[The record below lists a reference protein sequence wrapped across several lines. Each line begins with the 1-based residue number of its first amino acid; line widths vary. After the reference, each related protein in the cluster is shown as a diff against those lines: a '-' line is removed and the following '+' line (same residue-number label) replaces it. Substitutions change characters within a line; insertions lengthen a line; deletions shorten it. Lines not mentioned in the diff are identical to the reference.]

1 MNTRD
6 LSPILETAGLGSPA
20 RGLSATA
27 RTLEGSEILAIAYDV
42 RDRIAQGDDILNLT
56 VGDFAP
62 TEFPIP
68 ASLKQ
73 RIGGAYDAGQTNY
86 PPAAGVPE
94 LRRAVQELFAH
105 RLGLGYPIE
114 SVIVGGGGR
123 PMIASAYLALIDR
136 GDRVVYGVPSWNN
149 NYYTHIVGAEP
160 VELATGPE
168 TFFFPKV
175 EAIEPHLE
183 HARLLCLNT
192 PQNPTGTVMDTD
204 ALEHV
209 SRRVVEENARR
220 RARGTPAL
228 YVLYD
233 QIYWLLTFTGARHTT
248 PVSLVPEMAA
258 YTIFIDG
265 VSKGF
270 AATGLRVGWA
280 VGPQDVVKK
289 MGAFLSHLGAWAPR
303 PEQIGTAAF
312 LEDSAA
318 VDQHLSEMSEAV
330 LRRLNLVADAVAAL
344 KADGWQVDCI
354 APQGAI
360 YLSIRLGL
368 AGLTPAGGQTLRSD
382 EDVRRFILEQAG
394 IALVPF
400 RCFGVTQDC
409 GWFRASVGSVSEA
422 QCGTIHARL
431 KRAFRMLN
439 P

>member
-1 MNTRD
+1 MSATD
-6 LSPILETAGLGSPA
+6 LSPILEAADLGAPA
-20 RGLSATA
+20 RGLSTTA

-42 RDRIAQGDDILNLT
+42 RDRITRGEDILNLT

-68 ASLKQ
+68 ASLKEK
-73 RIGGAYDAGQTNY
+73 IGQAYAEGQTNY
-86 PPAAGVPE
+86 PPATGVPE
-94 LRRAVQELFAH
+94 LRRAVQALFAH
-105 RLGLGYPIE
+105 RLGLRYPLE
-114 SVIVGGGGR
+114 CFMVGGGGR

-149 NYYTHIVGAEP
+149 NYYTRIVGAQP
-160 VELATGPE
+160 IELATGPD
-168 TFFFPKV
+168 TFFFPTV
-175 EAIEPHLE
+175 EDIEPHLE
-183 HARLLCLNT
+183 NARLLCLNT
-192 PQNPTGTVMDTD
+192 PQNPTGTVMDSGM
-204 ALEHV
+204 LEHL

-220 RARGTPAL
+220 RARGAPAL
-228 YVLYD
+228 YVLFD
-233 QIYWLLTFTGARHTT
+233 QIYWLLTFAGARHTT

-258 YTIFIDG
+258 YTLFADG

-280 VGPQDVVKK
+280 VGPQDVIKK

-312 LEDSAA
+312 LQDSAA
-318 VDQHLSEMSEAV
+318 VDQHLAGMSEAV
-330 LRRLNLVADAVAAL
+330 LHRLNLLADAVAAL

-368 AGLTPAGGQTLRSD
+368 AGRTGPGGQTLRTD
-382 EDVRRFILEQAG
+382 EDIRRFILEHAG

-400 RCFGVTQDC
+400 RCFGVTQDS
-409 GWFRASVGSVSEA
+409 GWFRASVGAVSEE
-422 QCGTIHARL
+422 QCGTIHERL
-431 KRAFRMLN
+431 KRAFQLLN